1 MCAGA
6 LALLL
11 FTSLLTGCH
20 AEPKLDADTQDALEY
35 TSIEQ
40 LNGKLFAEAVDSVYN
55 QTVIRTIKDAK
66 HSYYS
71 SLSDQVGALVTGKA
85 DAIALDAPTAG
96 YVLAQN
102 QNVGIVPEPLEAT
115 TFNLGLQKGSKLM
128 GPVNGAIA
136 TLRENGTLAAME
148 AKWFGSDESVK
159 VLPELTYPGASGT
172 LRVSHDTNMPPMA
185 YLGADGTAVG
195 FDLELMLQIGKVLD
209 YKVEFVPADFS
220 GVVPMLQSGRVDM
233 AVGALSSSEERQE
246 ILDFSDPYYE
256 CNIYLVVREM
266 GVEPQGLW
274 ESIVSGFT
282 INFLNNDRWLLIL
295 DGLKVTLLISLCS
308 GVLGLVLGFFVCAM
322 RRSRYPLVRIPAAIL
337 VQIVQGTPILVF
349 LMILYY
355 LVFTSVNISAT
366 AVATIAFAIYFAVTA
381 GEAMSSGLDTVEVGQ
396 FEASTAIGFSK
407 FQRFWQISFPQAAR
421 YFIPQLTS
429 GSIALVQSTSVVGFI
444 AVQDLTK
451 VGDIIRGATMDA
463 YFPLI
468 TTALIYFLISN
479 LLTLLLRRVEIY
491 FDPKR
496 RKRVVKGVMM
506 K

>member
-1 MCAGA
+1 
-6 LALLL
+6 
-11 FTSLLTGCH
+11 
-20 AEPKLDADTQDALEY
+20 
-35 TSIEQ
+35 
-40 LNGKLFAEAVDSVYN
+40 
-55 QTVIRTIKDAK
+55 
-66 HSYYS
+66 
-71 SLSDQVGALVTGKA
+71 
-85 DAIALDAPTAG
+85 
-96 YVLAQN
+96 
-102 QNVGIVPEPLEAT
+102 
-115 TFNLGLQKGSKLM
+115 
-128 GPVNGAIA
+128 
-136 TLRENGTLAAME
+136 
-148 AKWFGSDESVK
+148 
-159 VLPELTYPGASGT
+159 
-172 LRVSHDTNMPPMA
+172 
-185 YLGADGTAVG
+185 
-195 FDLELMLQIGKVLD
+195 
-209 YKVEFVPADFS
+209 
-220 GVVPMLQSGRVDM
+220 
-233 AVGALSSSEERQE
+233 
-246 ILDFSDPYYE
+246 
-256 CNIYLVVREM
+256 
-266 GVEPQGLW
+266 
-274 ESIVSGFT
+274 
-282 INFLNNDRWLLIL
+282 
-295 DGLKVTLLISLCS
+295 
-308 GVLGLVLGFFVCAM
+308 
-322 RRSRYPLVRIPAAIL
+322 LVRIPAAIL